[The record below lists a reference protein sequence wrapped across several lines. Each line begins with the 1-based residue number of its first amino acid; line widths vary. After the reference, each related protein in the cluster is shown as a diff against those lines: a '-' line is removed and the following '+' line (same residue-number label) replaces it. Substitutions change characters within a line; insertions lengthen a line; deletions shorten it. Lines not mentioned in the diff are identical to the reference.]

1 MPAATPADDRA
12 EITDLF
18 AHLANLLDECR
29 HDDAGTVFDADVVAH
44 SPRGD
49 LHGLDELTAFLEKSW
64 VEGQRTQH
72 MHGDVLVRLD
82 GDRATATANQHVHFY
97 RDGVAPHRTSG
108 LRVAC
113 IAVRTAAGWRFS
125 EMQVTLAWTEE
136 K

>member
-1 MPAATPADDRA
+1 LPAATAADDRA

-29 HDDAGTVFDADVVAH
+29 HDDAGTVFHADVVAH

-49 LHGLDELTAFLEKSW
+49 LHGLDQLTAFLEKSW

-82 GDRATATANQHVHFY
+82 GDRATATANQLVHFY
-97 RDGVAPHRTSG
+97 RDGAAPHRTSG

-113 IAVRTAAGWRFS
+113 TAVRTPLGWRFS
-125 EMQVTLAWTEE
+125 EMQATPAWTDE

>member
-1 MPAATPADDRA
+1 MPAVTPADDRA

-29 HDDAGTVFDADVVAH
+29 HDDAGTVFHSDVLAH

-49 LHGLDELTAFLEKSW
+49 LHGLDELTDFLEKSW

-82 GDRATATANQHVHFY
+82 GDRAEATANQLVHFY
-97 RDGVAPHRTSG
+97 RDGAAPHRASG

-113 IAVRTAAGWRFS
+113 TAVRTPVGWRFS
-125 EMQVTLAWTEE
+125 EMQVRLAWTDE